1 MLLNKY
7 FYYKV
12 VNKLKYLFL
21 RPKSYAKSIGVKV
34 GNNSKIMTKRFG
46 TEPYLIKIGDNSEIT
61 AGVNFVTHDGGV
73 WVIRNLFE
81 EYKEIDILKPIKI
94 GNNVYIGN
102 DALILPGVEVCDDV
116 IIGANSV
123 VTKSIT
129 SSGIYAGI
137 PCKYICSLDEYISKN
152 SCFFQNT
159 KKMGYFEKREHYM
172 KTYKMN

>member
-1 MLLNKY
+1 MLLNRY
-7 FYYKV
+7 FYYKIL
-12 VNKLKYLFL
+12 NKLKYLFL

-34 GNNSKIMTKRFG
+34 GDNTKIMTKRFG

-73 WVIRNLFE
+73 WVIRNLYE

-102 DALILPGVEVCDDV
+102 DALLLPGVEVCDDV

-129 SSGIYAGI
+129 SSGIYAGV

-159 KKMGYFEKREHYM
+159 KNM
-172 KTYKMN
+172 KFFDKKKYYKNFYLS

>member
-137 PCKYICSLDEYISKN
+137 PCKYICSLDEYIS
-152 SCFFQNT
+152 
-159 KKMGYFEKREHYM
+159 
-172 KTYKMN
+172 